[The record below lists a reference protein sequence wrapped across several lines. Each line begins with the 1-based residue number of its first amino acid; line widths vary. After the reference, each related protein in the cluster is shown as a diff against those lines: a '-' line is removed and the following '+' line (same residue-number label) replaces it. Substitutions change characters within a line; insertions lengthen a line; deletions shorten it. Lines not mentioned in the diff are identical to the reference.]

1 MLLKIAHTT
10 TYTYDAPVSYALQRI
25 RLRPAPSVLQNVLS
39 WTLSVTGGNVAGSHK
54 DHYGNHVDLIC
65 AEEGTQQLAIHVSG
79 EVETQDKAGV
89 LGPVYGRAPLWHF
102 CRETPM
108 TKPGKMVNELA
119 GSVDVSDDRLGALH
133 ALSVA
138 VLSAVKYEL
147 ATTDPQTTAEEA
159 VAQGRGVCQDHAN
172 IFLGAARAA
181 DIPARYVSGYLMMN
195 DRVEQDATH
204 AWAEAHIDGLGWVG
218 FDIANGIS
226 PDPRYVRVATGR
238 DYRDAAPVTGI
249 SFGQA
254 EQLLTVNV
262 EVEAQG
268 GPSQNHS
275 QGTGQKQQ

>member
-10 TYTYDAPVSYALQRI
+10 TYTYDAPVSYALQRLRI
-25 RLRPAPSVLQNVLS
+25 RPTPSVLQNVLS

-159 VAQGRGVCQDHAN
+159 VAQGRGGCQDHAN
-172 IFLGAARAA
+172 VFIAAARVHG
-181 DIPARYVSGYLMMN
+181 IPARYVSGYLQLD
-195 DRVEQDATH
+195 DRIDQDASH
-204 AWAEAHIDGLGWVG
+204 AWAEAHVDGLGWVG
-218 FDIANGIS
+218 FDGANGIS
-226 PDPRYVRVATGR
+226 PDGRYVRLAIGR
-238 DYRDAAPVTGI
+238 DAADAAPVSGLRMGNSGESLI
-249 SFGQA
+249 VSLQ
-254 EQLLTVNV
+254 V
-262 EVEAQG
+262 
-268 GPSQNHS
+268 
-275 QGTGQKQQ
+275 QQ